1 MIAVA
6 NQSPLCYLI
15 LICEIDLLPKLFDAV
30 LLPHA
35 VLAELLQQDAPP
47 TVRVWASQ
55 LPAWVSVQAIPAMSI
70 SGLEKLQIAEQSA
83 ILLAESSSGGIIVLD
98 EKAARRIAADRG
110 LQVMGLLGLLELAAA
125 SGFVELSPAIDRLRR
140 TNFRASSALL
150 KKVLDRQGNK

>member
-6 NQSPLCYLI
+6 DTSPICYLI
-15 LICEIDLLPKLFDAV
+15 LIGEIDLLPKLFDEV

-35 VLAELLQQDAPP
+35 VLAELLHEDAPP

-55 LPAWVSVQAIPAMSI
+55 LPAWVSVQALPAMSI
-70 SGLEKLQIAEQSA
+70 SGLEKLQIGEQSA

-110 LQVMGLLGLLELAAA
+110 LREMGLLGLLELAAA
-125 SGFVELSPAIDRLRR
+125 GGFIELSPAIDRLRR

-150 KKVLDRQGNK
+150 KKVLDRQGDK